1 MHPSFHV
8 SLLRPYTHPNPTFS
22 GRDRTPLLVAVDT
35 DEPDYQIQRILRHRR
50 RLHGGVSFIDFLVR
64 WRGYD
69 AADDSW
75 VPLSSLSPDNAC
87 LQAYLQF
94 AAGRGGQLCSH
105 VRAKAVRERP
115 CPGHR
120 PPPPPFPPP
129 PLTSA
134 SLRPPL
140 LSPFQSTRVPRRF
153 TRRMIR
159 VVNAYGRSKVAGEQ
173 AVRGHWPWHS
183 PPPPPLFL
191 LFPQSTKLPLHGI
204 SPGEK
209 RKKKEN
215 TLSFFPPPLP
225 LCLPLFP
232 PQVYEGTKSFYK
244 EDDSLLAVNTYGRSK
259 VAGEQAGR
267 EQWWG
272 SYAIMRSSIIVGP
285 PPPVPL
291 KKTLPLQ
298 VRVNGSLF
306 RSALIIVGPPPPVPP
321 KKTLPLQVRRGARW
335 YGNWEERGKER
346 RGGQDKGDVGEGI
359 VLYAVVMEWMNGAL
373 HSALASGQPAS
384 FFYDEHRCPVYVHDY
399 PRNVQALMHRHA
411 QGACLSDS
419 EWRLGDSS
427 Y

>member
-8 SLLRPYTHPNPTFS
+8 SLLRPYTDPNPTFS
-22 GRDRTPLLVAVDT
+22 GRDRTPLPVAVDT

-75 VPLSSLSPDNAC
+75 VPSSSLSPDNAC

-105 VRAKAVRERP
+105 VRAKA
-115 CPGHR
+115 
-120 PPPPPFPPP
+120 
-129 PLTSA
+129 
-134 SLRPPL
+134 
-140 LSPFQSTRVPRRF
+140 
-153 TRRMIR
+153 
-159 VVNAYGRSKVAGEQ
+159 
-173 AVRGHWPWHS
+173 
-183 PPPPPLFL
+183 
-191 LFPQSTKLPLHGI
+191 LPLHGI

-244 EDDSLLAVNTYGRSK
+244 EDDSLLPVNTNGRSK

-272 SYAIMRSSIIVGP
+272 SYAILRSSIIVGP

-359 VLYAVVMEWMNGAL
+359 VLYAVVMEFAL
-373 HSALASGQPAS
+373 DLFLFPPVPSSPLSVPLSLSSLSRFIPTHLRPSPLHRTLLAPLTHHG
-384 FFYDEHRCPVYVHDY
+384 
-399 PRNVQALMHRHA
+399 
-411 QGACLSDS
+411 
-419 EWRLGDSS
+419 
-427 Y
+427 